1 MKQPHQDEYANLD
14 TTLLYER
21 VGEEKQT
28 CKKKERKKQK
38 EEQDDEDNVTTEKQ
52 SGNEEENIT
61 EETKEMQ
68 TKTQKA
74 LVLEIKEQTKGA
86 IKESK
91 QSKENQQRKQDTAQ
105 EERRN
110 EEEVCL
116 EHLVLL
122 QSKHC

>member
-1 MKQPHQDEYANLD
+1 M
-14 TTLLYER
+14 
-21 VGEEKQT
+21 
-28 CKKKERKKQK
+28 
-38 EEQDDEDNVTTEKQ
+38 EKQ
-52 SGNEEENIT
+52 SGNEEENVT
-61 EETKEMQ
+61 EETQ
-68 TKTQKA
+68 NA
-74 LVLEIKEQTKGA
+74 SVLEIKEQTKGA

>member
-1 MKQPHQDEYANLD
+1 M
-14 TTLLYER
+14 
-21 VGEEKQT
+21 
-28 CKKKERKKQK
+28 
-38 EEQDDEDNVTTEKQ
+38 EKQ
-52 SGNEEENIT
+52 SGNEEENVT
-61 EETKEMQ
+61 EETQ
-68 TKTQKA
+68 NA
-74 LVLEIKEQTKGA
+74 SVLEIEEQTKGA

>member
-1 MKQPHQDEYANLD
+1 M
-14 TTLLYER
+14 
-21 VGEEKQT
+21 
-28 CKKKERKKQK
+28 
-38 EEQDDEDNVTTEKQ
+38 EKQ
-52 SGNEEENIT
+52 SGNEEENVT
-61 EETKEMQ
+61 EETQ
-68 TKTQKA
+68 NA
-74 LVLEIKEQTKGA
+74 SVLEIKEQTKGA

-91 QSKENQQRKQDTAQ
+91 QSQENQQRKQDTAQ